1 VAFLVVV
8 YLALQ
13 IRQTQQ
19 FMRAQVE
26 RPIMRISVDGGKG
39 TNWTCEGE
47 ILTTFSCG
55 PNARASVRCC

>member
-1 VAFLVVV
+1 MVVV

-26 RPIMRISVDGGKG
+26 RPIMRISVDGG
-39 TNWTCEGE
+39 ERDQ
-47 ILTTFSCG
+47 LD
-55 PNARASVRCC
+55 VRRRDFDEF